1 MAPDERFST
10 AATVG
15 SPNRNGFLS
24 YAIEY
29 QLWLNFYRATD
40 KTALSQELSTL
51 PTPQSPRY
59 AALKRVLR
67 EESFSK

>member
-10 AATVG
+10 AATIG

-29 QLWLNFYRATD
+29 QLWLNFYRSAD
-40 KTALSQELSTL
+40 KSTLPQELSAL

-67 EESFSK
+67 EEKI

>member
-1 MAPDERFST
+1 MAPDECFST
-10 AATVG
+10 AAVVG
-15 SPNRNGFLS
+15 VPNRNGFLS

-29 QLWLNFYRATD
+29 QRWLNFYRATD
-40 KTALSQELSTL
+40 KTALPQELSAL

-67 EESFSK
+67 EENFPK